1 MLPRLRMRLRE
12 VYQSVPRREPLKE
25 NVLGHRKVGDE
36 VALLVDDG
44 DACSDRIPGRAENEV
59 SIFEF
64 ERPAV
69 GSVNPGD
76 NLDQGRLAC
85 AILSHQRV
93 NLAANQREGG
103 VVESTNAWKRLGD
116 ALQGETHRA
125 RSIRTVRKR
134 LIQTAARIN
143 EPSRNVTQ

>member
-12 VYQSVPRREPLKE
+12 VYQSVPRRYPLKE

-69 GSVNPGD
+69 GPVNPGD
-76 NLDQGRLAC
+76 DLDQGRLAC
-85 AILSHQRV
+85 AILTMRM
-93 NLAANQREGG
+93 
-103 VVESTNAWKRLGD
+103 
-116 ALQGETHRA
+116 
-125 RSIRTVRKR
+125 R

>member
-1 MLPRLRMRLRE
+1 MLPRLRMRPRE
-12 VYQSVPRREPLKE
+12 VYQSIPRREPLQE
-25 NVLGHRKVGDE
+25 DILGHRKVRDE

-44 DACSDRIPGRAENEV
+44 DACSDRIPRRAENEV

-76 NLDQGRLAC
+76 DLDQGRLAR
-85 AILSHQRV
+85 AVLPHQRV
-93 NLAANQREGG
+93 NLATRQRERGLI
-103 VVESTNAWKRLGD
+103 ERTNARKRLGD
-116 ALQGETHRA
+116 ALQGKTHRA
-125 RSIRTVRKR
+125 LSMRTVRMR

-143 EPSRNVTQ
+143 APSRN